1 MTFKEAIEY
10 SLTVPWKIQEC
21 FSGPEC
27 WCRMIVPVEPIPCEY
42 VNIDGSVLKDT
53 LDEIVG
59 AVAIDKITAEHIVN
73 LHNRSLEIYKSQ
85 KKRLEALQ
93 KLSNLDQEMG
103 LQ

>member
-1 MTFKEAIEY
+1 MNFKEAIEY
-10 SLTVPWKIQEC
+10 SLTVPWKVQEC

-27 WCRMIVPVEPIPCEY
+27 WCRMIVPIEPIPCDY
-42 VNIDGSVLKDT
+42 VNSDGSVLKDT

-59 AVAIDKITAEHIVN
+59 AVAIDKLTAEYIVN

-93 KLSNLDQEMG
+93 KLSDLDQEMG